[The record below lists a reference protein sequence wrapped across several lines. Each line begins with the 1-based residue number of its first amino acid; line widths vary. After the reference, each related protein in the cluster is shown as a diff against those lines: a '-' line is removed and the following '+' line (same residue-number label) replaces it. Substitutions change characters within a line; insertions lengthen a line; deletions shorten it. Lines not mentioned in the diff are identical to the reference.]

1 MSTVDYGIQ
10 TFTHLAKVG
19 WKGISGPLRIR
30 TTRYAL
36 GLGVAE
42 NKLLRRVTLM
52 IVMVYKRNKIKPVL
66 S

>member
-1 MSTVDYGIQ
+1 MDYETQ
-10 TFTHLAKVG
+10 TFIRLMERG
-19 WKGISGPLRIR
+19 WTEISDPSRIK

-42 NKLLRRVTLM
+42 NKLLRRVTLT